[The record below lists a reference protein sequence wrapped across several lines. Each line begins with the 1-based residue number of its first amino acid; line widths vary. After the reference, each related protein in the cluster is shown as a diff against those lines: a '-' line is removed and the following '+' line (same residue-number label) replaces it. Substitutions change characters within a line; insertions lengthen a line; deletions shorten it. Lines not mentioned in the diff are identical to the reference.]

1 MTTVFAP
8 EATVLVIPEE
18 RNELGEDIG
27 VELERADDS
36 GSPPEI
42 GEPFDPD
49 LIEVQTRS
57 MTIGLMISRLRHKA
71 IDLDPEFQ
79 RRRGIW
85 TDVRQSRLI
94 ESILLK
100 IPLPT
105 FYAAEDEDETW
116 AIVDGIQRLT
126 AIARFVDPTTTNDS
140 QLVLTGL
147 EYLGAQYDGKIFG
160 ALSPKMT
167 RRLEETEIVV
177 HVIRHGTPEVVKDNI
192 FARINT
198 GGIPLSAQELRHAL
212 IGGRARALL
221 RDWAA
226 DDKFKKATAW
236 GVSGDRM
243 TDRELV
249 LRFIAFRLTKA
260 SDFKTSDFDRFLGQ
274 AMRELNAMAE
284 SNLNTLKQAF
294 DRSMEVATAVFG
306 DDAFRKRY
314 RKSDSRSP
322 INKALFEA
330 VAVSLSEL
338 SPAQQDRL
346 IERKELVKEG
356 FVELMTNRD
365 FERAIS
371 QGTGDREKVRVR
383 FSSIEELFRTVADA
397 SGN

>member
-1 MTTVFAP
+1 MTTVQAP
-8 EATVLVIPEE
+8 EAMASVIPEE
-18 RNELGEDIG
+18 RNELGENIG
-27 VELERADDS
+27 VELERSDDS
-36 GSPPEI
+36 SSPPEI

-49 LIEVQTRS
+49 LIEVQTRQ
-57 MTIGLMISRLRHKA
+57 MTLGLMMSRLRHKA

-126 AIARFVDPTTTNDS
+126 AIARFIEPSATNDT

-147 EYLGAQYDGKIFG
+147 EYLGAQYDRKVF
-160 ALSPKMT
+160 ADLSPKMT

-212 IGGRARALL
+212 IGGRARSLL
-221 RDWAA
+221 RDWAV
-226 DDKFKKATAW
+226 DERFKKAIAW
-236 GVSGDRM
+236 GVSTDRM

-249 LRFIAFRLTKA
+249 LRFIAFRLIKA
-260 SDFKTSDFDRFLGQ
+260 ADFRSPDFDRFLGQ
-274 AMRELNAMAE
+274 AMRAV
-284 SNLNTLKQAF
+284 NTMSEEGLDRLKTSFQQ
-294 DRSMEVATAVFG
+294 SMVTATAIFG

-314 RKSDSRSP
+314 RRGDGRSP

-330 VAVSLSEL
+330 MSVSLAEL
-338 SPAQQDRL
+338 SGEQRQRL
-346 IERKELVKEG
+346 IERKEEVIDAFIL
-356 FVELMTNRD
+356 LMADRD

-371 QGTGDREKVRVR
+371 QGTGDREKVRLR
-383 FSSIEELFRTVADA
+383 FERIEQLLRTVADA
-397 SGN
+397 PRS

>member
-1 MTTVFAP
+1 
-8 EATVLVIPEE
+8 VIPEE

-36 GSPPEI
+36 SSPPEI

-126 AIARFVDPTTTNDS
+126 AIARFVDPSTTNDP

-147 EYLGAQYDGKIFG
+147 EYLGSQYDGKIFG
-160 ALSPKMT
+160 DLSPKMM

-212 IGGRARALL
+212 IGGKARALL

-226 DDKFKKATAW
+226 DEKFKKATAW
-236 GVSGDRM
+236 GVSSDRM

-260 SDFKTSDFDRFLGQ
+260 PDFRTTDFDRFLGQ
-274 AMRELNAMAE
+274 AMREMNAMGESDLNA
-284 SNLNTLKQAF
+284 LKQAF
-294 DRSMEVATAVFG
+294 DRSMEVATAVFA

-314 RKSDSRSP
+314 RRSDSRSP

-330 VAVSLSEL
+330 IAVSLSEL
-338 SPAQQDRL
+338 SSEQRDRL
-346 IERKELVKEG
+346 IERKELVKDG
-356 FVELMTNRD
+356 FVELMGNRD

-371 QGTGDREKVRVR
+371 QGTGDREKVRLR
-383 FSSIEELFRTVADA
+383 FALIEHLLRTVADA
-397 SGN
+397 PRN

>member
-1 MTTVFAP
+1 MTVVEVPTAM
-8 EATVLVIPEE
+8 AADIPEE
-18 RNELGEDIG
+18 RNALGINIG
-27 VELERADDS
+27 VELEREDQSAAT
-36 GSPPEI
+36 PEI

-71 IDLDPEFQ
+71 VDLDPEFQ

-126 AIARFVDPTTTNDS
+126 AIARFVDPSTTDDP

-147 EYLGAQYDGKIFG
+147 EYLGAQFDGKIFG
-160 ALSPKMT
+160 DLTPKMM

-212 IGGRARALL
+212 IGGRARSLL
-221 RDWAA
+221 RNWAA
-226 DDKFKKATAW
+226 DDTFLQATAR
-236 GVSGDRM
+236 GVSSDRM
-243 TDRELV
+243 NDRELV
-249 LRFIAFRLTKA
+249 LRFIAFRLTNA
-260 SDFKTSDFDRFLGQ
+260 GDFRPMDFDRFLGQ
-274 AMRELNAMAE
+274 AMRAMNTMDDKELE
-284 SNLNTLKQAF
+284 TQKEAF
-294 DRSMEVATAVFG
+294 DRAMQVATETFG

-314 RKSDSRSP
+314 RKEDGRSP

-330 VAVSLSEL
+330 MSVSLSEL
-338 SPAQQDRL
+338 SHQQQDRL
-346 IERKELVKEG
+346 IERKEQVKDG
-356 FVELMTNRD
+356 FITLMGDRD

-371 QGTGDREKVRVR
+371 QGTGDREKVRLR
-383 FSSIEELFRTVADA
+383 FARIGELFRTVADA
-397 SGN
+397 